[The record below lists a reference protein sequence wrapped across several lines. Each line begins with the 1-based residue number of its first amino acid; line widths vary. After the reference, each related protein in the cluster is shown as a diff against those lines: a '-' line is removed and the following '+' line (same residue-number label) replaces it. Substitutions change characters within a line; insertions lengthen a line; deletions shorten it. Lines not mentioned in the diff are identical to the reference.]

1 MAVQGRLQRR
11 GLRDALLA
19 GPWRP
24 AWGAQVV
31 SEGSWIIVGRKEE
44 IPPCDT
50 TSSARSLS
58 SSDRATK
65 AVSNAGRCQTVL
77 PLMRTRLDIRPALT
91 GGDTDFGSRAHA
103 GNLPPWG
110 KARGKIPCTPHYCL
124 TDKPH
129 RTCAPAYGLGFSA
142 FLVRFSTLRPDDHC
156 AESASPGGSRTPSP
170 FPSSWFLLDAR
181 SAPSLLQASFVL
193 LRHRLWT
200 LGSRHLCSSHLWHS

>member
-1 MAVQGRLQRR
+1 VASFYGGAGTAAATGYEGRPHCRALAAAVGCT
-11 GLRDALLA
+11 G
-19 GPWRP
+19 
-24 AWGAQVV
+24 V
-31 SEGSWIIVGRKEE
+31 SEDSRVIVGRKEE
-44 IPPCDT
+44 IPPCGT
-50 TSSARSLS
+50 RSSVRALS
-58 SSDRATK
+58 FASSDRAAE

-156 AESASPGGSRTPSP
+156 AESASPGGSGTSSL
-170 FPSSWFLLDAR
+170 FPSSWFQPDPPR
-181 SAPSLLQASFVL
+181 CQKCFFSTPGFV
-193 LRHRLWT
+193 RF
-200 LGSRHLCSSHLWHS
+200 SST